1 MYCHEGGSGRHARSA
16 SRARGFITQ
25 TEVTTDDVLE
35 QTDGLLLDQLVD
47 HVAKHGADGVEALVR
62 LADVCQA
69 GVVEKDLLDDEDGDG
84 LAQLRARLHDAE
96 AQGDD
101 LGCEQEVYDCVV
113 VVLLHLGGT
122 IGENWI
128 GEARK
133 RKKAHLDEGAYDT
146 EGGETKVF
154 KGAGFGSRIQERI
167 KKERYMRYM
176 RRQLQPGK
184 RGE

>member
-1 MYCHEGGSGRHARSA
+1 MANIRQPRL
-16 SRARGFITQ
+16 
-25 TEVTTDDVLE
+25 VE
-35 QTDGLLLDQLVD
+35 Q
-47 HVAKHGADGVEALVR
+47 
-62 LADVCQA
+62 
-69 GVVEKDLLDDEDGDG
+69 DLLDDEDGDRLG
-84 LAQLRARLHDAE
+84 QLGTCLHDAE
-96 AQGDD
+96 AERDD
-101 LGCEQEVYDCVV
+101 LCRKKEVYDCVV

-176 RRQLQPGK
+176 RRQSQPGK